1 MFPVIFEYG
10 RFVLYTYG
18 FFIALGLIAAILLVR
33 REGKRLGLDPNRLT
47 DLCFYLVIASILG
60 SRLFFVALNYEYFIQ
75 APFEIFKIWS
85 GGLVFYG
92 GFIVGFATAIS
103 LVRVYRLPLGKV
115 ADIAGLAI
123 PLGHFFGRLGCF
135 SAGCCYGKP
144 SELPWAVTFSH
155 PEALVDP
162 EHLYVPLHPTQL
174 YSAAANLFIF
184 LVLMGLR
191 KKKRFH
197 GQIFLFYIFF
207 YGLLRSVIEI
217 FRGDDRGGLVM
228 GVLSVSQVLGISIA
242 VFSLAVLV
250 FLGIKARR
258 V

>member
-10 RFVLYTYG
+10 RFALHTYG
-18 FFIALGLIAAILLVR
+18 FFIALGVLAAILMVR

-60 SRLFFVALNYEYFIQ
+60 SRLFFVALNYEYFIE
-75 APFEIFKIWS
+75 APLEIFKIWS

-92 GFIVGFATAIS
+92 GFIVSFAAAIA
-103 LVRVYRLPLGKV
+103 LVQAYRLPLGKI

-135 SAGCCYGKP
+135 SAGCCYGKTCD
-144 SELPWAVTFSH
+144 LPWAVAFSH
-155 PEALVDP
+155 SEALAP
-162 EHLYVPLHPTQL
+162 LNVPLHPTQL
-174 YSAAANLFIF
+174 YAAAANLFIF

-197 GQIFLFYIFF
+197 GQIFLLYIFL
-207 YGLLRSVIEI
+207 YGVLRSVIEI
-217 FRGDDRGGLVM
+217 FRGDDRGGLVLD
-228 GVLSVSQVLGISIA
+228 VLSVSQTLGIAAA

-250 FLGIKARR
+250 FLEIKTRR
-258 V
+258 A